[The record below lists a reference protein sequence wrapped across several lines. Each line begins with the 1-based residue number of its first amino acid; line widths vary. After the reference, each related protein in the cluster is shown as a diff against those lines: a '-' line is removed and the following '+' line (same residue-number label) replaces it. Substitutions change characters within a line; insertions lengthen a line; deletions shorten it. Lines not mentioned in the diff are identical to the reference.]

1 MLSEERFER
10 ILKLLEEKNT
20 VTVTELVKELDT
32 SESTIRRDLN
42 HLDKMKKL
50 KKVHGGA
57 KSINMIYAT
66 KDDEVVVRQ
75 TLNVDEKKKIAKYA
89 ASLINEDD
97 FVYIDAGT
105 TTELMIDYITEN
117 RAIYITNGI
126 VHAKKLIQKKCKVYI
141 IGGELKLSTEAI
153 IGVEAIDSLKKY
165 NFTKGF
171 FGTNG
176 INKNAGFTTP
186 DIKEALVKRE
196 AVNRSNEAYILA
208 DDSKFNNISA
218 VTFAEIDRATIITT
232 NLKHKEFKEY
242 AEILEDN

>member
-57 KSINMIYAT
+57 KSINMAYAT

-75 TLNVDEKKKIAKYA
+75 TLNVEEKKKIAKYA

>member
-57 KSINMIYAT
+57 KSINMTYAT

>member
-57 KSINMIYAT
+57 KSINMTYAT

-89 ASLINEDD
+89 ANLINEDD